1 MKAGR
6 EVDVDVA
13 DGVILATIGVGGM
26 VEYGKTV
33 ENPG

>member
-1 MKAGR
+1 MNTGR

-13 DGVILATIGVGGM
+13 EGVILVTVGVGGM